1 MSDETQTKGDDQ
13 EVAKKQPRQSSGYIR
28 VVGDVRI
35 EVINTRQ
42 RPDDVPKT
50 YRDKKWVVMT
60 TAPTKSGGIRR
71 GKVSSNERKYDAI
84 RALLDHEIAL
94 KAALKKENDKS
105 SQ

>member
-1 MSDETQTKGDDQ
+1 MSDKKTEEVTTKR
-13 EVAKKQPRQSSGYIR
+13 ARKSSDYIR
-28 VVGDVRI
+28 VVGDVTI
-35 EVINTRQ
+35 AVINTRQ

-60 TAPTKSGGIRR
+60 TAPTKSGGLRR
-71 GKVSSNERKYDAI
+71 AKVCSNDKKYDAI

-94 KAALKKENDKS
+94 KAALKEKNDKS